1 MIYDFTPKRNI
12 KAPAALSLALFV
24 LAVALFCVAGCGIG
38 PVALLQLVGTVFGA
52 AAIFLLVKFVVLG
65 YIFRVEEK
73 EDGSA
78 DFYVIEASAKKRRT
92 LCLISLCDVKEM
104 IELADGKL
112 KSKPEG
118 CGKVY
123 DFRLELAPRRAFLL
137 VVEDGDGAYAIKL
150 PHDGEM
156 IETVKKHIKE

>member
-1 MIYDFTPKRNI
+1 MTYDFTPKRNI

-24 LAVALFCVAGCGIG
+24 GALALFCVAGYGIG
-38 PVALLQLVGTVFGA
+38 PVALLQLLGTVFGA

-73 EDGSA
+73 EEGGA

-92 LCLISLCDVKEM
+92 LCLISLGDVKETF
-104 IELADGKL
+104 ELADGKL

-123 DFRLELAPRRAFLL
+123 NFCPELFPRRAVLL
-137 VVEDGDGAYAIKL
+137 VVDDGDGRYAIKL
-150 PHDGEM
+150 PYDAEM
-156 IETVKKHIKE
+156 TGMIKKHAGK